1 MKHNCLKSV
10 TAMAWKNT
18 VFANDHIQF
27 VVSDLNIS
35 PQLFEV
41 TVSFFFVLNYSF

>member
-1 MKHNCLKSV
+1 MKHNCIKSV
-10 TAMAWKNT
+10 TATAWKHT
-18 VFANDHIQF
+18 VFANDNIQF

-35 PQLFEV
+35 SQLFEV